1 MTMAA
6 TEYPP
11 FSAAAFTARSQRSC
25 MSALRVVV
33 KSPPR
38 SSAPYAC
45 IAQSQKYGAL
55 NGRGARQRVGLTDR
69 APSRCS
75 SVIIP
80 SATMRPS
87 T

>member
-1 MTMAA
+1 MTTAA

-25 MSALRVVV
+25 ISALRVVV
-33 KSPPR
+33 KSPPHPSA
-38 SSAPYAC
+38 SSVC

-55 NGRGARQRVGLTDR
+55 NGRGARQRAGLTDC